1 VTATRKLED
10 CEEVVTVKTPVVIG
24 VLSEINKPRIPS
36 LKQVLGAAKKPNEE
50 IRIADLGLKPEDIQ
64 PKAVRKSVKGFVMH
78 RKNVIFKESS
88 AADRVAK
95 LKASLASEGL
105 C

>member
-1 VTATRKLED
+1 
-10 CEEVVTVKTPVVIG
+10 
-24 VLSEINKPRIPS
+24 
-36 LKQVLGAAKKPNEE
+36 
-50 IRIADLGLKPEDIQ
+50 
-64 PKAVRKSVKGFVMH
+64 VRKSVKGFVMH